1 MTPNAKST
9 TPLALPP
16 FGYLVW
22 HQHEGALSRDCPA
35 KWNVEKGEWQN
46 WFDRV
51 LDVIA
56 QNVWPVYRNGTWV
69 PSPAA
74 ENAVAMTLADLAAI
88 REFRKSHF
96 LRPIG
101 TTGRYHA
108 DCFVAE
114 DLSDG
119 SGWLSSF
126 GAYCPGLVEP
136 SFSIKYVFEH
146 GIFDYAHRYLPERFK
161 LHFQRPR
168 PYQTALILGPAAG
181 RELFTH
187 DTATSANTPSLISGH
202 GVQALLVGCVAF
214 EAISGDDALTDDN
227 RSRIQ
232 NWMTDIGDRR
242 VMAGVHYPTDS
253 LASWIVAA
261 EIVDY
266 LFSDSSVRQFL
277 REAIENSLLYKF
289 LETRSSETEY
299 VRPWQ
304 CLLQILAKPSSKAE

>member
-1 MTPNAKST
+1 MTLAIT
-9 TPLALPP
+9 GATPLGLPP
-16 FGYLVW
+16 FGYMVW
-22 HQHEGALSRDCPA
+22 HQQDGANSGDCPP
-35 KWNVEKGEWQN
+35 KWNAQAGEWQS
-46 WFDRV
+46 WFERV

-56 QNVWPVYRNGTWV
+56 QDVWPVYRNGTWV
-69 PSPAA
+69 PSAAA
-74 ENAVAMTLADLAAI
+74 ENAIAMTLADLAAI
-88 REFRKSHF
+88 REFRKSQF
-96 LRPIG
+96 YRPRG

-108 DCFVAE
+108 DYFVGE

-126 GAYCPGLVEP
+126 GAYCPELVEP
-136 SFSIKYVFEH
+136 AFSIKSVFEH

-168 PYQTALILGPAAG
+168 PYQASLILGLAG
-181 RELFTH
+181 GEPLPH

-214 EAISGDDALTDDN
+214 EAISRDAGLMARN
-227 RSRIQ
+227 RGRIQ
-232 NWMTDIGDRR
+232 AWMTDIGDRR

-261 EIVDY
+261 ELVDY
-266 LFSDSSVRQFL
+266 LFSDSAVRQFL
-277 REAIENSLLYKF
+277 LEAIRNSLLYKF
-289 LETRSSETEY
+289 LETRGSAAEY

-304 CLLQILAKPSSKAE
+304 CLLRILAKSSSKAD